1 MSTNEMESTKFAR
14 LNDSN
19 YVSWS
24 LRMEAELV
32 RKDLWG
38 WVSGE
43 LGMPEVIQ
51 EAPAA
56 ENGTPAV
63 TKTQVKENVKERA
76 LAKKKWAEARAE
88 IILRVDDSQLS
99 HVTSADPAEIWDQ
112 LKLVHRAR
120 GFATRISIKRKF
132 FTARKKASEPM
143 SAWISRIRGIANHLN
158 EIGAKVGNEEIILA
172 LTMGLPDQYNNL
184 IITLDSSTQLE
195 IDTVITRLLNEE
207 IRQEALPGDGPGS
220 QGREVALVAST
231 RDRSAKS
238 HITCFGCGRK
248 GHYRSECPRADRSD
262 GKSDSGKKCHK
273 CDHEEA
279 TLAIVSDD
287 CEEW

>member
-1 MSTNEMESTKFAR
+1 MKFAR

-19 YVSWS
+19 YISWS

-56 ENGTPAV
+56 DDGTPAV
-63 TKTQVKENVKERA
+63 TKTQVKENAKERA

-88 IILRVDDSQLS
+88 IILRVEDSQLS
-99 HVTSADPAEIWDQ
+99 HVTSTSPAEIWDQ

-132 FTARKKASEPM
+132 FTA
-143 SAWISRIRGIANHLN
+143 
-158 EIGAKVGNEEIILA
+158 
-172 LTMGLPDQYNNL
+172 
-184 IITLDSSTQLE
+184 
-195 IDTVITRLLNEE
+195 
-207 IRQEALPGDGPGS
+207 
-220 QGREVALVAST
+220 
-231 RDRSAKS
+231 
-238 HITCFGCGRK
+238 
-248 GHYRSECPRADRSD
+248 
-262 GKSDSGKKCHK
+262 
-273 CDHEEA
+273 
-279 TLAIVSDD
+279 
-287 CEEW
+287 